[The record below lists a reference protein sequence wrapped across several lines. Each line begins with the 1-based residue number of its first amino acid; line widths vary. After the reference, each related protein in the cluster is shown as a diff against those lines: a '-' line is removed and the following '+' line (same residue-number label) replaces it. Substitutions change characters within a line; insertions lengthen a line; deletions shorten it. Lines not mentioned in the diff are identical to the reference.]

1 MKNLVSLNKQK
12 KEGEI
17 MPNIKSA
24 KKRVLTNAKKRDNN
38 VLTRSSMKTAIKK
51 SEKAIK
57 TNDKKVAED
66 NLKVA
71 LKRIDKA
78 QAKGLIKANTAA
90 RQKSRLTKKTN
101 AIK

>member
-1 MKNLVSLNKQK
+1 LVLLIVAK

-24 KKRVLTNAKKRDNN
+24 KKRVITNAKKRDNN
-38 VLTRSSMKTAIKK
+38 ILTKSSMKTAIKK
-51 SEKAIK
+51 SERTIKA
-57 TNDKKVAED
+57 NDKKEAEA

-78 QAKGLIKANTAA
+78 QAKGLIKKNTAA
-90 RQKSRLTKKTN
+90 RQKSRLTKQTN
-101 AIK
+101 TIK

>member
-1 MKNLVSLNKQK
+1 
-12 KEGEI
+12 

-24 KKRVLTNAKKRDNN
+24 KKRVITNAKKRDNN
-38 VLTRSSMKTAIKK
+38 ILTRNSMKTAIKK

-57 TNDKKVAED
+57 ANDKALADE

-78 QAKGLIKANTAA
+78 QAKGLIKANAAA

-101 AIK
+101 NIK

>member
-1 MKNLVSLNKQK
+1 
-12 KEGEI
+12 

-24 KKRVLTNAKKRDNN
+24 KKRVITNAKKGEANT
-38 VLTRSSMKTAIKK
+38 VIKSSMRTAVKK

-57 TNDKKVAED
+57 ANDKKLAEE

-71 LKRIDKA
+71 IKRIDKA
-78 QAKGLIKANTAA
+78 QASGIIHKNKAA
-90 RQKSRLTKKTN
+90 REKSRLTKQTN

>member
-1 MKNLVSLNKQK
+1 
-12 KEGEI
+12 

-24 KKRVLTNAKKRDNN
+24 KKRVITNAKKRDNN
-38 VLTRSSMKTAIKK
+38 ILTKSSMKTAIKK

-57 TNDKKVAED
+57 SGDKAQADET
-66 NLKVA
+66 LKVA

-78 QAKGLIKANTAA
+78 QSKGLIKKNAAA

-101 AIK
+101 AVK